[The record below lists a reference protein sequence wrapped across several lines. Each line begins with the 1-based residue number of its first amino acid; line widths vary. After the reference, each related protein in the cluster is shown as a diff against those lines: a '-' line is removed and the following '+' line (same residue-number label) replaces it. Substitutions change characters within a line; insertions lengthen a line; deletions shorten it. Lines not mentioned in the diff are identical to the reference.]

1 MDETIRGLEVKKGF
15 LIEEIE
21 DVRIKSKAQEKGK
34 YAELI
39 CTNDSIP
46 LIPPT
51 LSQHI
56 LFTGGIG
63 TGKTNAIMQL
73 TYQYIKKMS
82 KNDTIIIF
90 DSKGDFYDTFFYN
103 AEKINPNIKSY
114 CIANDGRSNVT
125 WNIFK
130 EAVSGLS
137 NNATK
142 SEINDALYEVSSLL
156 FQPIIEKDKN
166 NPFFT
171 MAAKN
176 IFYGILK
183 VLSEKKYIK
192 TRNPD
197 SVTNR
202 MIYDFSQ
209 KPVQEIVME
218 FSAKEHKGELVQLID
233 YLGRV
238 DANGNFRF
246 NDQGASVLATLRNF
260 MLEIFKGKFVEDGNF
275 SIRNTISQSGEKLI
289 FIEYDISQGTLLG
302 PIYKTILD
310 FAIKETLRQKRG
322 KRSVF
327 FVIDEFRLVPKLEY
341 MDSGVNLGRSLG
353 AKFTVG
359 IQNILQIDT
368 VYERGLARSIL
379 SGFTTSVNFRT
390 TDPDT
395 REYIKGLFGKRV
407 YIYDNIS
414 LSGGVT
420 REHDDV
426 VSDHDI
432 LTLNRGQAILSIPI
446 LNKNPIIITL
456 KDVKECFQDLKVR
469 I

>member
-1 MDETIRGLEVKKGF
+1 MDETIRGLEVKNGF

-21 DVRIKSKAQEKGK
+21 DEIIKAKARETNK
-34 YAELI
+34 YVELH
-39 CTNDSIP
+39 CVNNQIP

-63 TGKTNAIMQL
+63 TGKTNGMMQL

-82 KNDTIIIF
+82 KNDSIIIF
-90 DSKGDFYDTFFYN
+90 DSKGDFYDTFFHN
-103 AEKINPNIKSY
+103 ANKINPSIKSY
-114 CIANDGRSNVT
+114 CIANDERSNVT

-130 EAVSGLS
+130 EAVSSLQS
-137 NNATK
+137 NATR
-142 SEINDALYEVSSLL
+142 SEINDALYELSSLL

-176 IFYGILK
+176 IFYGIMK
-183 VLSEKKYIK
+183 VLAEKKYMK
-192 TRNPD
+192 SRNPN

-218 FSAKEHKGELVQLID
+218 FSAKEHKGELLQLID

-238 DANGNFRF
+238 ESNGNFRF

-260 MLEIFKGKFVEDGNF
+260 MLEIFKGKFAEDGNF
-275 SIRNTISQSGEKLI
+275 AIRHTILQPGTKLI

-310 FAIKETLRQKRG
+310 FAIKETLSQRKG
-322 KRSVF
+322 KRNVF
-327 FVIDEFRLVPKLEY
+327 FVIDEFRLVPRLEY

-368 VYERGLARSIL
+368 VYERGPARSIL
-379 SGFTTSVNFRT
+379 SGFTTTINFRT
-390 TDPDT
+390 TDSET
-395 REYIKGLFGKRV
+395 REYIKGLFGKRI
-407 YIYDNIS
+407 YTYDNIS

-420 REHDDV
+420 RERDDV

-432 LTLNRGQAILSIPI
+432 LSLNKGQAILCIPV
-446 LNKNPIIITL
+446 LNKNPIIISL